1 MTFSLEKN
9 DKRAYWLIGIFTVVV
24 FALVSVLTKVQLN
37 VNPGFDVHIFAKINA
52 VINTIVAILLV
63 AGLLTARQRFYTI
76 HRNIM
81 LSAMVLSI
89 LFLLSYVTHHL
100 LSPET
105 YYGDVNG
112 DHILSANEKDMVGGT
127 LWAYRILLGT
137 HILLAGLVLPF
148 ILLSAY
154 RALINENARHR
165 KIAKITWPIWFYV
178 SVTGPIVY
186 FMISPYYR

>member
-1 MTFSLEKN
+1 MTFYLEKN

-24 FALVSVLTKVQLN
+24 FVLVSILARVQLN
-37 VNPGFDVHIFAKINA
+37 VNVGFDVHIFAKANA
-52 VINTIVAILLV
+52 VINTIVSILLV
-63 AGLLTARQRFYTI
+63 AGLLTAKQRFYTI

-89 LFLLSYVTHHL
+89 LFLASYITHHL
-100 LSPET
+100 LSGET

-112 DHILSANEKDMVGGT
+112 DHILSAEERDIIGGT
-127 LWAYRILLGT
+127 LWVYRVLLGT
-137 HILLAGLVLPF
+137 HILLAGIVLPF

-186 FMISPYYR
+186 LMISHYYH